1 MQTNI
6 LEYLDHSARRVPDKL
21 AFGGIREEDGVTF
34 RQVQENSQAIGSY
47 LSAQGLWKEPVVV
60 FMNRHPSAVVAFLGV
75 LQGGCYYV
83 PIDEEMPRIRIDLIL
98 KNLHPRAILCDA
110 TTVDMARTFDFDGS
124 LWLYDE
130 LVKTPVDGEALAQ
143 VRSHTID
150 TDPVY
155 VFFTSGSTGIP
166 KGVAG
171 CHRALI
177 HYIEQLSDILELNE
191 DTVFGNQTPLY
202 FDASL
207 KDIFPTLKF
216 GATAYIM
223 PKSMFKFPM
232 QTLEFVTS
240 RHINTLCWV
249 VSALTMLSAFGAL
262 QEMPPTELKTVAFV
276 GEVFPIKQFNIWKRT
291 LPDTRFTNLYG
302 PTEGTGV
309 CCYYHVERE
318 FALDE
323 AIPIGRPFPNTDVFL
338 LTDQN
343 TLAGPGEQGE
353 ICIRGTAVSLGYIN
367 DPERTASAFV
377 QNPLNPSW
385 PELIYRTGDIGRY
398 NERGELVFVSRK
410 DFQIKH
416 MGHRIELGEIE
427 ANVNML
433 DAIKSSG
440 CIYDQEKGKIVLF
453 YVGDISEKELM
464 QDLKQKLQRYML
476 PNTIKQLET
485 MPLTATGKINRVL
498 LKETYL
504 AKKNH
509 N

>member
-1 MQTNI
+1 MQNHI
-6 LEYLDHSARRVPDKL
+6 LDYLDETVLRVPDKL
-21 AFGGIREEDGVTF
+21 AFGGVTEADGLTF
-34 RQVQENSQAIGSY
+34 RQVNDTSRAIGSF
-47 LSAQGLWKEPVVV
+47 LAHKGLYKEPVVV
-60 FMNRHPSAVVAFLGV
+60 FMNRHPSAVAAFLGV

-98 KNLHPRAILCDA
+98 DNLKPRAIICDES
-110 TTVDMARTFDFDGS
+110 TVDTARTFDFQGE
-124 LWLYDE
+124 LWLYRELIETAVDDE
-130 LVKTPVDGEALAQ
+130 RLAAIRE
-143 VRSHTID
+143 RSID

-177 HYIEQLSDILELNE
+177 NYIEQLSEILGFDE
-191 DTVFGNQTPLY
+191 DTVFANQTPLY
-202 FDASL
+202 FDASM

-216 GATAYIM
+216 GATAYIV
-223 PKSMFKFPM
+223 PKSLFKFPM
-232 QTLEFVTS
+232 QVLEFINERQV
-240 RHINTLCWV
+240 NTLCWV

-262 QEMPPTELKTVAFV
+262 KELPPKSLRTVAFV
-276 GEVFPIKQFNIWKRT
+276 GEVFPVKQFNIWKQT
-291 LPDTRFTNLYG
+291 LPQVRFTNLYG

-309 CCYYHVERE
+309 CCYYHVDRE
-318 FALDE
+318 FAPDE
-323 AIPIGRPFPNTDVFL
+323 AIPIGQPFKNTEILL

-343 TLAGPGEQGE
+343 TLAAPGEQGE
-353 ICIRGTAVSLGYIN
+353 ICIRGTALSLGYIN
-367 DPERTASAFV
+367 DPERTAAAFV

-385 PELIYRTGDIGRY
+385 PELIYRTGDIGRW
-398 NERGELVFVSRK
+398 NEDGNLVFVSRK

-433 DAIKSSG
+433 DAIKSCG
-440 CIYDQEKGKIVLF
+440 CIYDTEKSKIVLF

-476 PNTIKQLET
+476 PNTIKQLEA

-498 LKETYL
+498 LKENYMKER
-504 AKKNH
+504 KK
-509 N
+509 

>member
-6 LEYLDHSARRVPDKL
+6 LEYLDRSAVRVPDKL
-21 AFGGIREEDGVTF
+21 AFGGVRQEDGVTF
-34 RQVQENSQAIGSY
+34 RQVQDYSRAIGSFLADHG
-47 LSAQGLWKEPVVV
+47 LSKEPVVV

-98 KNLHPRAILCDA
+98 KNLHPRAIICDA
-110 TTVDMARTFDFDGS
+110 TTIDTARTFDFDGS
-124 LWLYDE
+124 LWLYADLIE
-130 LVKTPVDGEALAQ
+130 TAVNGEALSQ
-143 VRSHTID
+143 IREHTID

-177 HYIEQLSDILELNE
+177 NYIEQLSDILDLNE
-191 DTVFGNQTPLY
+191 ETVFGNQTPLY

-232 QTLEFVTS
+232 QTLEFLDS
-240 RHINTLCWV
+240 HNINTLCWV

-262 QEMPPTELKTVAFV
+262 QEMPPRKLKNVAFV

-309 CCYYHVERE
+309 CCYYHAERE

-323 AIPIGRPFPNTDVFL
+323 AIPIGKPFKNTDVFL
-338 LTDQN
+338 LNDQN
-343 TLAGPGEQGE
+343 ALAGKGEQGE
-353 ICIRGTAVSLGYIN
+353 ICIRGTSVSLGYIN

-398 NERGELVFVSRK
+398 NDQGDLVFVSRK

-453 YVGDISEKELM
+453 YVGDISEKDLM

-476 PNTIKQLET
+476 PNTIKQLDS

-498 LKETYL
+498 LKESYL
-504 AKKNH
+504 KGRNK
-509 N
+509 

>member
-6 LEYLDHSARRVPDKL
+6 LEYLDESVKRVPDKL
-21 AFGGIREEDGVTF
+21 AFGGMTDADGVTF
-34 RQVQENSQAIGSY
+34 AMTDTFSRAIGTA
-47 LSAQGLWKEPVVV
+47 LHKKGLRKEPVVV
-60 FMNRHPSAVVAFLGV
+60 FMNRHPSAIVAFLGV
-75 LQGGCYYV
+75 LQSGCYYV

-98 KNLHPRAILCDA
+98 KNLTPRVIICDP
-110 TTVDMARTFDFDGS
+110 TTIDIARTFDFAGE
-124 LWLYDE
+124 LLLYSDLCE
-130 LVKTPVDGEALAQ
+130 TVIDNEALAT
-143 VRSHTID
+143 VRASVID
-150 TDPVY
+150 TDPAY

-177 HYIEQLSDILELNE
+177 NYIEGLCQVLDLNE

-232 QTLEFVTS
+232 QTLEFLES
-240 RHINTLCWV
+240 RNINTLCWV

-262 QEMPPTELKTVAFV
+262 QEMPPKKLRTVAFV
-276 GEVFPIKQFNIWKRT
+276 GEVFPIKQFNVWKKT

-309 CCYYHVERE
+309 CCYYHADRE

-323 AIPIGRPFPNTDVFL
+323 AIPIGKGFPNTDVFL
-338 LTDQN
+338 LTDKN
-343 TLAGPGEQGE
+343 TLAGPDEQGE
-353 ICIRGTAVSLGYIN
+353 ICIRGTSVTLGYIN
-367 DPERTASAFV
+367 DPERTAAAFV
-377 QNPLNPSW
+377 QNPLNQSW
-385 PELIYRTGDIGRY
+385 PEVIYRTGDIGKY
-398 NERGELVFVSRK
+398 NADGDLVFVSRK

-433 DAIKSSG
+433 DSIKSSG

-453 YVGDISEKELM
+453 YVGDISEKDLM
-464 QDLKQKLQRYML
+464 QDLKLKLQRYML
-476 PNTIKQLET
+476 PNTIKQLEA

-498 LKETYL
+498 LKENYL
-504 AKKNH
+504 KERKK
-509 N
+509 